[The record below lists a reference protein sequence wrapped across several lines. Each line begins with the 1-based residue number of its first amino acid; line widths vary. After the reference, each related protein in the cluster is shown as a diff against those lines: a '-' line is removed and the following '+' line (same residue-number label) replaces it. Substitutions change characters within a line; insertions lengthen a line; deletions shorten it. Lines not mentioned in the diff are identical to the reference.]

1 MLSLP
6 SSRATSH
13 HEGRDH
19 PIPARLELGQHFADP
34 AVSKDG
40 ADRRPGYTTQAGVDD
55 CSERHRFVAAVLAGR
70 EVEPVSLPRRI
81 LLIVLNPRGR
91 AAVSF
96 QGGKG

>member
-81 LLIVLNPRGR
+81 LLIVLNPRGC